1 MRIFIILF
9 LLFLIFAIVQF
20 FRSMYK
26 YVNEVVLP
34 YRRIKR
40 NRLEIEGEVID
51 IRISYNNMNRW
62 IIRNPIVNFEY
73 NGVGRK
79 AISIFSISLF
89 ADDIEEGKKVT
100 VVFNRENPSEAF
112 VKNTISSDLIEVEIF
127 VVILFYFAI
136 FIGIL
141 VGLYFLFFT

>member
-9 LLFLIFAIVQF
+9 LLFLIFAIVQI

-62 IIRNPIVNFEY
+62 IIRNPIINFEY
-73 NGVGRK
+73 NGVRRK

-100 VVFNRENPSEAF
+100 VVFNQENPSEAF